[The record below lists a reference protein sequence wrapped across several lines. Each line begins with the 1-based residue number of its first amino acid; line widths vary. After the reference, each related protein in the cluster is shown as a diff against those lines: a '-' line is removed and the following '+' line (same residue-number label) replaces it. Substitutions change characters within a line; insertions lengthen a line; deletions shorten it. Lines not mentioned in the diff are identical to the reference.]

1 MWLPVGEGYAQFVVA
16 VWAYMHALWLVL
28 VDALH
33 LGNAQDVEQTAINI
47 NLSVAIKVVGVG
59 QRGAVSNACLCH
71 NVAYF
76 FGC

>member
-1 MWLPVGEGYAQFVVA
+1 MWLPIGKGYVQLVVVA
-16 VWAYMHALWLVL
+16 WGYMHALWLVL

-59 QRGAVSNACLCH
+59 QRGTVSNARLCH
-71 NVAYF
+71 NVAYVV
-76 FGC
+76 GC

>member
-1 MWLPVGEGYAQFVVA
+1 MWLPIGKGYVQLVVVA
-16 VWAYMHALWLVL
+16 WGYMHALWLVL

-47 NLSVAIKVVGVG
+47 NLSVATKVVGVG

-76 FGC
+76 VGC

>member
-1 MWLPVGEGYAQFVVA
+1 MRLPVGEGYAQFVVA

-59 QRGAVSNACLCH
+59 QRGTVSNARLCH
-71 NVAYF
+71 NVAYVV
-76 FGC
+76 GC